1 MYTKPQNT
9 MTLFIENQFYHVYNR
24 ANGDDQLFYTDANY
38 FYFLEKLY
46 SYVSAFVE
54 IYTYCLIPN
63 HFHLLVKVKDTPIPV
78 RFTRLSSSE
87 GKESNKP
94 DRCNRIISS
103 DGEESNKPDRCN
115 RLITQ
120 AFSNFFNCYAKS
132 INRQEDRSGS
142 LFERPFKRKLIDTEE
157 YLKMIIIYIHLNP
170 VHYQITQ
177 SFKNYRWSSYQTLL
191 GNQPTKL
198 PRKTIFDI
206 FEGRDRFI
214 EDHRDAKINY
224 LEIAKYALE

>member
-1 MYTKPQNT
+1 MLWNST
-9 MTLFIENQFYHVYNR
+9 
-24 ANGDDQLFYTDANY
+24 
-38 FYFLEKLY
+38 
-46 SYVSAFVE
+46 
-54 IYTYCLIPN
+54 
-63 HFHLLVKVKDTPIPV
+63 PV
-78 RFTRLSSSE
+78 RFTGLIPSE
-87 GKESNKP
+87 GK
-94 DRCNRIISS
+94 
-103 DGEESNKPDRCN
+103 GFNKPDRCN

-157 YLKMIIIYIHLNP
+157 YLRMIIIYIHLNP
-170 VHYQITQ
+170 VHHQTTQ
-177 SFKNYRWSSYQTLL
+177 SFENYRWSSYQNLL

-214 EDHRDAKINY
+214 EDHQNAKINY
-224 LEIAKYALE
+224 LEISKYALE